1 MIFNLTSGALLQI
14 VQGKLVV
21 GERPTRDNV
30 KKNATWLGPVVDL
43 SKKQKVGARVFC
55 RFNGSSAS

>member
-1 MIFNLTSGALLQI
+1 MQI

-43 SKKQKVGARVFC
+43 SKKQKVGARVFG